1 MDKTDSRLTG
11 IKPNDVITVEASVF
25 GQTMKVEGKLISNI
39 ESTIEILSAA
49 DNKTYKIPLD
59 VIVDIKS
66 KNIADDSCSEQSD
79 NHNEESDIEINSEIC
94 SGYIIADYHSRNM
107 FNSSSPNEGYE
118 PGVSQL
124 YYILILM
131 LRSSCVEKLVGIDGK
146 IRNIIKDNYDKNI
159 DIVITNLKKE
169 KTLLE
174 IFNELEHIDIN
185 IIRECITQ
193 QNSSGV
199 DEKRLNDIH
208 YTAEMFSESFCLL
221 LISQCRK
228 YQLKLFIRIKALFSA
243 MYKSICSYP
252 EIPSEIDDID
262 VHVDFFENL
271 IPAFLLQ
278 ISSESY
284 INSLYDNKFECDDG
298 MEDLCMR
305 MIIQLS
311 LFWHVLSFSGNFLNK
326 ELFKKIDDNIYIF
339 NNKEYLVDKYIT
351 IWTDFEENDKRD
363 KCLLPI
369 LSVNSLL
376 NVRVFI
382 QNTIYLLFLLN
393 SHNFKIYVKNDVDK
407 EKIKSV
413 IVKDFDVESKGD
425 LTADFRKIFSDFK
438 EFFEELNSCTA
449 RLSKYVNGI
458 IVPSF
463 EHVDKMYHLLQN
475 SGLKFIFR
483 NHRTKDIYINFLSQI
498 IHICGDERDV
508 NFDRKEMFLLK
519 DEDYFNEQLRENPE
533 EPYCFFLSFALRLL
547 NKEVHSVDFSRIF
560 YQKYLPELSIEI
572 MDFSVGVNTDRDL
585 FFVPIKFSLTSVSQP
600 VSITALT
607 CSCNNHEYNQLKNDK
622 LSVDPE
628 SPNYIIMR
636 LPLTQTL
643 GNNRSRPLNL
653 HLSLDVTFRYKESYD
668 FKTKDFNYSS
678 QSVAKEFCIPIEFK
692 NEFTEINNVF
702 NSYRSGCVVEDENMF
717 FGRSRDIENI
727 LNNLRDEEGKLITNR
742 CICIYGQTRTGKSSI
757 LYHLKNRL
765 KDDERNI
772 VLDFGDI
779 STLDVSDDGFRYK
792 MLFDLA
798 EEIEFEH
805 PEIYENLS
813 ASGFDIRP
821 DDSQFEKNPAGYFDH
836 YMKRLRKNINLYN
849 SQIQIII
856 LVDEFTYVY
865 DWIKIGRITPDFMR
879 FWKGMIQNYKICAV
893 IIGQDHMM
901 KFINDS
907 RFTNSFGA
915 VKTQEVTYLSETD
928 AAKLIREPVSA
939 DRNGGNSCS
948 FSKETVDYL
957 VNITHGSAY
966 LLMNI
971 CADFVDYLN
980 DMHVNSATIAHVLDF
995 MNGHINSLEERLFE
1009 PLFNDKISLDSE
1021 ESISENKKLLGYIA
1035 HHGNKDGYVSLDEPV
1050 LSEKYRERISC
1061 LKERHVLE
1069 VSPEGCRIS
1078 VRLYDMWLKNNTA
1091 REQL

>member
-1 MDKTDSRLTG
+1 MKFFLL
-11 IKPNDVITVEASVF
+11 
-25 GQTMKVEGKLISNI
+25 QTI
-39 ESTIEILSAA
+39 
-49 DNKTYKIPLD
+49 
-59 VIVDIKS
+59 
-66 KNIADDSCSEQSD
+66 NIADDSCSEQSD

-393 SHNFKIYVKNDVDK
+393 SHDFKIYVKNDADK

-458 IVPSF
+458 IVP
-463 EHVDKMYHLLQN
+463 K
-475 SGLKFIFR
+475 
-483 NHRTKDIYINFLSQI
+483 
-498 IHICGDERDV
+498 
-508 NFDRKEMFLLK
+508 
-519 DEDYFNEQLRENPE
+519 
-533 EPYCFFLSFALRLL
+533 
-547 NKEVHSVDFSRIF
+547 
-560 YQKYLPELSIEI
+560 
-572 MDFSVGVNTDRDL
+572 
-585 FFVPIKFSLTSVSQP
+585 
-600 VSITALT
+600 
-607 CSCNNHEYNQLKNDK
+607 
-622 LSVDPE
+622 
-628 SPNYIIMR
+628 
-636 LPLTQTL
+636 TQD
-643 GNNRSRPLNL
+643 
-653 HLSLDVTFRYKESYD
+653 LSLYLE
-668 FKTKDFNYSS
+668 
-678 QSVAKEFCIPIEFK
+678 IIE
-692 NEFTEINNVF
+692 
-702 NSYRSGCVVEDENMF
+702 
-717 FGRSRDIENI
+717 
-727 LNNLRDEEGKLITNR
+727 
-742 CICIYGQTRTGKSSI
+742 Q
-757 LYHLKNRL
+757 
-765 KDDERNI
+765 
-772 VLDFGDI
+772 
-779 STLDVSDDGFRYK
+779 
-792 MLFDLA
+792 
-798 EEIEFEH
+798 
-805 PEIYENLS
+805 
-813 ASGFDIRP
+813 
-821 DDSQFEKNPAGYFDH
+821 
-836 YMKRLRKNINLYN
+836 
-849 SQIQIII
+849 
-856 LVDEFTYVY
+856 
-865 DWIKIGRITPDFMR
+865 KI
-879 FWKGMIQNYKICAV
+879 
-893 IIGQDHMM
+893 
-901 KFINDS
+901 FI
-907 RFTNSFGA
+907 
-915 VKTQEVTYLSETD
+915 
-928 AAKLIREPVSA
+928 
-939 DRNGGNSCS
+939 
-948 FSKETVDYL
+948 
-957 VNITHGSAY
+957 
-966 LLMNI
+966 
-971 CADFVDYLN
+971 
-980 DMHVNSATIAHVLDF
+980 
-995 MNGHINSLEERLFE
+995 
-1009 PLFNDKISLDSE
+1009 
-1021 ESISENKKLLGYIA
+1021 
-1035 HHGNKDGYVSLDEPV
+1035 
-1050 LSEKYRERISC
+1050 
-1061 LKERHVLE
+1061 
-1069 VSPEGCRIS
+1069 
-1078 VRLYDMWLKNNTA
+1078 
-1091 REQL
+1091 

>member
-25 GQTMKVEGKLISNI
+25 GQTMKVEGKLISKT
-39 ESTIEILSAA
+39 ESMVEILSAA
-49 DNKTYKIPLD
+49 DNKPYRIPLD
-59 VIVDIKS
+59 AIVDIKS

-94 SGYIIADYHSRNM
+94 SGYIIADYHKRDVYNSKSIPEANVSSLRQIFNM
-107 FNSSSPNEGYE
+107 FVLMLISSIGERLFGNDERIGEIITKNSEKNIE
-118 PGVSQL
+118 
-124 YYILILM
+124 ILINA
-131 LRSSCVEKLVGIDGK
+131 
-146 IRNIIKDNYDKNI
+146 RNN
-159 DIVITNLKKE
+159 
-169 KTLLE
+169 KTSINFE
-174 IFNELEHIDIN
+174 RIDIN
-185 IIRECITQ
+185 VIRECITQ
-193 QNSSGV
+193 QNNIDVREDYINNVRYVAEKWSDSLFMLFISIYIEISLKSLTKSIKELFFAIIYGAFISDSQSPSES
-199 DEKRLNDIH
+199 DEIDEHANYINNFISVMLLQLSCESYMNNLYENKIACDDNDIK
-208 YTAEMFSESFCLL
+208 YSYKRSF
-221 LISQCRK
+221 
-228 YQLKLFIRIKALFSA
+228 
-243 MYKSICSYP
+243 
-252 EIPSEIDDID
+252 IP
-262 VHVDFFENL
+262 V
-271 IPAFLLQ
+271 
-278 ISSESY
+278 
-284 INSLYDNKFECDDG
+284 
-298 MEDLCMR
+298 
-305 MIIQLS
+305 S
-311 LFWHVLSFSGNFLNK
+311 LFWYFFSFYRKSINK
-326 ELFKKIDDNIYIF
+326 EVFEKIDDDIRIF
-339 NNKEYLVDKYIT
+339 NNEKNLIDKYIT
-351 IWTDFEENDKRD
+351 LQGSVDEYDKKE

-393 SHNFKIYVKNDVDK
+393 SHNFKIYVKNDADK

-425 LTADFRKIFSDFK
+425 LTVDFRKIFSDFK

-463 EHVDKMYHLLQN
+463 EHVDQMYHLLQN

-508 NFDRKEMFLLK
+508 SFDRKEMFLLK

-547 NKEVHSVDFSRIF
+547 NKKVHSVDFSRIF

-572 MDFSVGVNTDRDL
+572 MDSSVGVNTDRDL

-607 CSCNNHEYNQLKNDK
+607 CSCNDHEYNLLKFGK

-643 GNNRSRPLNL
+643 GNNRSLPLNL
-653 HLSLDVTFRYKESYD
+653 YLSLDVTFRYKESYD

-727 LNNLRDEEGKLITNR
+727 LNNLRDEEGNLITNR

-765 KDDERNI
+765 KADERNI

-805 PEIYENLS
+805 PEIYENLF

-821 DDSQFEKNPAGYFDH
+821 DESQFEKNPAIYFDH

-865 DWIKIGRITPDFMR
+865 DWIKNGRITPDFMR

-995 MNGHINSLEERLFE
+995 MNGHM
-1009 PLFNDKISLDSE
+1009 
-1021 ESISENKKLLGYIA
+1021 
-1035 HHGNKDGYVSLDEPV
+1035 H
-1050 LSEKYRERISC
+1050 RI
-1061 LKERHVLE
+1061 LKTMH
-1069 VSPEGCRIS
+1069 I
-1078 VRLYDMWLKNNTA
+1078 
-1091 REQL
+1091 

>member
-25 GQTMKVEGKLISNI
+25 GQTMKVEGKLISKT
-39 ESTIEILSAA
+39 ESMVEILSAA
-49 DNKTYKIPLD
+49 DNKPYRIPLD
-59 VIVDIKS
+59 AIVDIKS

-94 SGYIIADYHSRNM
+94 SGYIIADYHKRDVYNSKSIPEANVSSLRQIFNM
-107 FNSSSPNEGYE
+107 FVLMLISSIGERLFGNDERIGEIITKNSEKNIE
-118 PGVSQL
+118 
-124 YYILILM
+124 ILINA
-131 LRSSCVEKLVGIDGK
+131 
-146 IRNIIKDNYDKNI
+146 RNN
-159 DIVITNLKKE
+159 
-169 KTLLE
+169 KTSINFE
-174 IFNELEHIDIN
+174 RIDIN
-185 IIRECITQ
+185 VIRECITQ
-193 QNSSGV
+193 QNNIDV
-199 DEKRLNDIH
+199 REDYINNVRYVAEKWSDSLFMLFISIYIEISLKSLTKSIKELFFAIIYGAFISDSQSP
-208 YTAEMFSESFCLL
+208 SESD
-221 LISQCRK
+221 
-228 YQLKLFIRIKALFSA
+228 
-243 MYKSICSYP
+243 
-252 EIPSEIDDID
+252 EIDEHANYINNFIS
-262 VHVDFFENL
+262 VM
-271 IPAFLLQ
+271 LLQ
-278 ISSESY
+278 LSSESY
-284 INSLYDNKFECDDG
+284 INSLYDNKFECDDR
-298 MEDLCMR
+298 MEDFCMKV
-305 MIIQLS
+305 IIQLS
-311 LFWHVLSFSGNFLNK
+311 VIWHVLSFSGNFSNK
-326 ELFKKIDDNIYIF
+326 ELFKKIDGDETYIF
-339 NNKEYLVDKYIT
+339 YNEDYLADKYIT
-351 IWTDFEENDKRD
+351 CWSDFEENDNKN

-369 LSVNSLL
+369 LSVNSIL
-376 NVRVFI
+376 NIRVFI
-382 QNTIYLLFLLN
+382 QNTIYLLLLLN
-393 SHNFKIYVKNDVDK
+393 SHDFKIYVKNDADK
-407 EKIKSV
+407 EKIKFV
-413 IVKDFDVESKGD
+413 LIKDFDVESKGD
-425 LTADFRKIFSDFK
+425 LTVDFRKIFSDFK

-463 EHVDKMYHLLQN
+463 EHIDKMYNMLQK
-475 SGLKFIFR
+475 SGLKFVFR
-483 NHRTKDIYINFLSQI
+483 NPRTKDIYINFLSRI
-498 IHICGDERDV
+498 RHICGDERDIS
-508 NFDRKEMFLLK
+508 FDRKEMFLLK
-519 DEDYFNEQLRENPE
+519 DKDYFNEQLRENPE

-572 MDFSVGVNTDRDL
+572 MDSSVGVNTDRDL

-607 CSCNNHEYNQLKNDK
+607 CFCSNHVYNQLKNDK

-668 FKTKDFNYSS
+668 FKTKYFNYSS
-678 QSVAKEFCIPIEFK
+678 RSVAKEFCIPIEFK

-727 LNNLRDEEGKLITNR
+727 LNNLRDEEGNLITNR

-765 KDDERNI
+765 KADERNI

-813 ASGFDIRP
+813 ASDFDIRP

-865 DWIKIGRITPDFMR
+865 DWIKNGRITPDFMR

-995 MNGHINSLEERLFE
+995 MNGHINSIEERLFE

-1069 VSPEGCRIS
+1069 VSPEGCRIA

-1091 REQL
+1091 KEQL